1 MNPVSIDTMKT
12 RTILHRRLAPMLA
25 LSAIAGA
32 AHAQIPVTDGILI
45 ATVQQST
52 QQITQTI
59 QNGFRDQT
67 ETLSDKIADLKRG
80 LANAISGAAETTS
93 KASSG
98 AAKVVAESAQR
109 TASEQATIRDEQRF
123 SGIDPCNVLVSTIG
137 TSEASRG
144 GVTATGGGSG
154 GGGPKPAPGGSA
166 GMNDVLDVAE
176 KRKAA
181 GLPEVEAAKAA
192 KAACS
197 TFAVNGG
204 LRGSACTDSG
214 FSASNSAG
222 YPDADIRASTLFDGP
237 QTDADGTKFTRRLTV
252 DMSGAEG
259 TALRALM
266 RNLDQ
271 PVQLQDLTKAQRAT
285 DAGRQFMALENAFA
299 ARMSVA
305 KYPQEAQANLLAAK
319 PELIEMVKQMLKS
332 EDGPYVQKYLDK
344 NAPNWSSKGISM
356 AELIALETQR
366 RYMNPDWQLRL
377 LTMSDTDIARENV
390 RMQAMN
396 AWLQSLALDR
406 QIVASVIESNAAQA
420 AIRSEM
426 MPQLVAA
433 NKRAVSR

>member
-1 MNPVSIDTMKT
+1 MNLLNLIRP
-12 RTILHRRLAPMLA
+12 RLALMLA
-25 LSAIAGA
+25 LFALTGA
-32 AHAQIPVTDGILI
+32 AHAQIPVTDFAL
-45 ATVQQST
+45 AMQVQQA
-52 QQITQTI
+52 TQTI
-59 QNGFRDQT
+59 TQAISQGLSDQT
-67 ETLSDKIADLKRG
+67 QTLTGNISDLKAG
-80 LANAISGAAETTS
+80 LASAISGAAETTA

-98 AAKVVAESAQR
+98 SAKVISESAQR
-109 TASEQATIRDEQRF
+109 TASEQAAIRNEQRF

-166 GMNDVLDVAE
+166 GMNEVLDVAE
-176 KRKAA
+176 KRKPA
-181 GLPEVEAAKAA
+181 GLPEVEAAKSA

-197 TFAVNGG
+197 TFASNG
-204 LRGSACTDSG
+204 LRGDACTDAG
-214 FSASNSAG
+214 FSASNTAG
-222 YPDADIRASTLFDGP
+222 YPDADIRASTIFDGP
-237 QTDADGTKFTRRLTV
+237 QTNVDGTKFTRRLTV
-252 DMSGAEG
+252 DMAGNEG

-319 PELIEMVKQMLKS
+319 PELIEMVQQMLKS
-332 EDGPYVQKYLDK
+332 EDGPFVQKYLAK
-344 NAPNWSSKGISM
+344 NVPNWSSKGISM

-377 LTMSDTDIARENV
+377 LAMSDTDIARENV